1 MSSYDHQQFVSCEDD
16 MPPKLGLFNGFCTV
30 TSIMIMLV
38 PIHFLQRATK
48 IVLFDGQ
55 TDRVE
60 LLFMS
65 ISMTALFFFNLFQHA
80 TGYIGPPCIDTFG
93 CVNNL
98 MLSTVLYKV
107 WYNKFNGR
115 GIIQM
120 KRIPVPRNFT
130 IVMISLSFALL
141 VGGFFKVKFEQIAT
155 KSISVPIGA
164 YVVLTMGKLS
174 WNYSKNESEP
184 GYWSPLNL
192 WKSACIFAVLVVI
205 FVELERSLCHLG
217 SEFSRLY
224 HSIFLHII
232 ISIMFWCISEC
243 AFRLAEIEE
252 EVTKKDL

>member
-1 MSSYDHQQFVSCEDD
+1 
-16 MPPKLGLFNGFCTV
+16 
-30 TSIMIMLV
+30 MIMLV

-48 IVLFDGQ
+48 IVLFDGR
-55 TDRVE
+55 TDRIE
-60 LLFMS
+60 LLFMT
-65 ISMTALFFFNLFQHA
+65 ISMTALFFFNLFEHA

-93 CVNNL
+93 CVTNL

-107 WYNKFNGR
+107 WYNKFNRR

-130 IVMISLSFALL
+130 IGMISLSFSLIV
-141 VGGFFKVKFEQIAT
+141 VGFVKVKFEQIAT
-155 KSISVPIGA
+155 KSISGPIGA

-174 WNYSKNESEP
+174 WNCSKKEASESA
-184 GYWSPLNL
+184 YWSPLNL
-192 WKSACIFAVLVVI
+192 WKSACIFAVLVSI

-232 ISIMFWCISEC
+232 ISIMFWSISEC
-243 AFRLAEIEE
+243 AFRLVEIEE
-252 EVTKKDL
+252 EVKMKDL